1 MIDPETITHDN
12 ALDVFRAAYT
22 RRVGVGHEKMS
33 YGQLSDTIGVQVRTL
48 KSWRD
53 SQSMPHMDSLL
64 KLCVVFGP
72 DFTSE
77 ILTVAGQG
85 GVENIDPSTR
95 SNAHAAAAD
104 ITDVLAEITTRL
116 RDGVFC
122 HRDKAATAP
131 LMLDLSHK
139 LEEQAKAMLSEVPR

>member
-12 ALDVFRAAYT
+12 ALDVFNRAYIK
-22 RRVGVGHEKMS
+22 RVGVGHDRMS
-33 YGQLSDTIGVQVRTL
+33 YGELSDQIGVQVRTL
-48 KSWRD
+48 KSWRE

-85 GVENIDPSTR
+85 GVENINIPTR
-95 SNAHAAAAD
+95 WQ
-104 ITDVLAEITTRL
+104 ILL
-116 RDGVFC
+116 
-122 HRDKAATAP
+122 
-131 LMLDLSHK
+131 
-139 LEEQAKAMLSEVPR
+139 